1 MASLY
6 DSHLHALSQ
15 PPTMSSS
22 TSSSSTS
29 STNTTGFSI
38 PSIKS
43 MQPTVPSN
51 HLPISTPRRRLRDA
65 LKMEKVIC
73 QQLLQTGWSLVVRA
87 GKKID
92 GKYGLVSAYAKFP
105 DIRVTIYQT
114 QSSQLQELYFKHEKD
129 LPQCSAKER
138 KAIVFAFINTLVFNG
153 VNMLVP
159 NPELEETQH
168 SKQEDEEKRDV
179 CEDFQH
185 MKIDQ

>member
-6 DSHLHALSQ
+6 DSHLHELSQ
-15 PPTMSSS
+15 PTKMSSS
-22 TSSSSTS
+22 SSSSSTS
-29 STNTTGFSI
+29 STNTTAM
-38 PSIKS
+38 P
-43 MQPTVPSN
+43 PTVPLN
-51 HLPISTPRRRLRDA
+51 HLPVSTPRRRLRDA

-159 NPELEETQH
+159 NPELEDSQH
-168 SKQEDEEKRDV
+168 SKQEEEEKMDV

-185 MKIDQ
+185 MKLDQ

>member
-6 DSHLHALSQ
+6 DSHLHELSQ
-15 PPTMSSS
+15 PTKMSSS
-22 TSSSSTS
+22 SSSSSTS
-29 STNTTGFSI
+29 STNTT
-38 PSIKS
+38 S
-43 MQPTVPSN
+43 MQPTVPLN
-51 HLPISTPRRRLRDA
+51 HLPVSTPRRRLRDA

-159 NPELEETQH
+159 NPELEDSQH
-168 SKQEDEEKRDV
+168 SKQEEEEKMDSSCAALSTNLPNNHV
-179 CEDFQH
+179 VH
-185 MKIDQ
+185 K